1 MFLSVEVLCA
11 PNCANSKSLR
21 FASEKKKKDVL
32 IRFLV
37 MVLKEVLLDRFLNMI
52 LILVVSCCLMG
63 CGNNF
68 LSKKIDGSLDFEY
81 SSAVRLHD
89 LILILKE
96 VNSKQE
102 TVIFLINRMI
112 HEELMWIDVHR
123 TYYEQP
129 SAARFRGWV
138 CLSVVHILK
147 KKSSNLY
154 SDTNIAFAK
163 DIEQGLCASHYTQVP
178 DPL

>member
-1 MFLSVEVLCA
+1 
-11 PNCANSKSLR
+11 
-21 FASEKKKKDVL
+21 
-32 IRFLV
+32 

-112 HEELMWIDVHR
+112 HEELM
-123 TYYEQP
+123 
-129 SAARFRGWV
+129 
-138 CLSVVHILK
+138 
-147 KKSSNLY
+147 
-154 SDTNIAFAK
+154 
-163 DIEQGLCASHYTQVP
+163 
-178 DPL
+178 